1 MLPRR
6 LSFARWFLCM
16 STAFPSASRM
26 SCCMMA
32 KAARSVVG
40 HHECGRDET
49 IRHRIGFT
57 PVGPR
62 RFPSGSFGRCE
73 IPALALRGRR
83 PGVRVRV
90 RASVGARGCSVRA
103 RGWREERAEG
113 SARGRLYI
121 SMCRGPGSATSVFV
135 PGLRHMWR
143 HSGTAPSWPL
153 CRPTTEG
160 RSQASGGRGKDPADV
175 KTTISNC

>member
-113 SARGRLYI
+113 SKRGDDYTSR
-121 SMCRGPGSATSVFV
+121 CAGGPRGAQQAYSYQGCGICGDIRV
-135 PGLRHMWR
+135 LRHLG
-143 HSGTAPSWPL
+143 HSVGLLQRAEARRL
-153 CRPTTEG
+153 EG
-160 RSQASGGRGKDPADV
+160 EVRTRV
-175 KTTISNC
+175 KRVNR